1 MKAVGLGALLIAILA
16 MTALLDRDSGIGIW
30 FELRDDLVEASARVD
45 VLVAQNDSLAR
56 EIELLE
62 ADPSAI
68 DRAIREEMDL
78 ALPGEVVFRFVPA
91 DVDPTNDHTTAETP

>member
-1 MKAVGLGALLIAILA
+1 MRIR
-16 MTALLDRDSGIGIW
+16 LDADGSG
-30 FELRDDLVEASARVD
+30 RVD

-62 ADPSAI
+62 ADPTAT

-91 DVDPTNDHTTAETP
+91 PEPTRPSPAND